1 MKKNKTKYSWLLTPI
16 LACLML
22 TQASCSNDIAEN
34 TPETVP
40 GGTYLTIVTRGIN
53 TTTPTEYEDYVGKL
67 RILIFD
73 SEGNKILNLPLTNGG
88 TPDIPGHIG
97 DASTDASSVV
107 LDEQNIGS
115 ISSGFYTIYC
125 IANEDGYSNTDDKSL
140 SEILGAENIDIA
152 TLESVQVK
160 FTDEDI
166 HKPTTGNKYM
176 LMSTKQ
182 EERILAGESN
192 DVTIVLDRA
201 LAKAQLVIQSEEEIS
216 VTASLPQNKIPNSY
230 SLIKQETI
238 QSSSTFLDSSID
250 LEDGGVPF
258 DNELFDGEEFSSA
271 NNKYVSQVVYLPE
284 RAAKE
289 DNALYYNITIDDTE
303 YNDQAAIA
311 YKESNSIDYNIIRN
325 YAYTTICTYDPAKQ
339 ATLNPLTYTVQSW
352 GTGGGNHTFN

>member
-34 TPETVP
+34 TSEQVP

-88 TPDIPGHIG
+88 TPDIPDHIG

-125 IANEDGYSNTDDKSL
+125 IANEDGYLNTDDKSL
-140 SEILGAENIDIA
+140 SDILNAENIDIT
-152 TLESVQVK
+152 TLERMQVK
-160 FTDEDI
+160 FTAGDI

-182 EERILAGESN
+182 EELIQAGESN

-201 LAKAQLVIQSEEEIS
+201 FAKVQLVIQSEDDIN

-230 SLIKQETI
+230 YLIKQEPI
-238 QSSSTFLDSSID
+238 QSGSAFLDSSID

-271 NNKYVSQVVYLPE
+271 NKDKLAQ
-284 RAAKE
+284 
-289 DNALYYNITIDDTE
+289 I
-303 YNDQAAIA
+303 
-311 YKESNSIDYNIIRN
+311 
-325 YAYTTICTYDPAKQ
+325 
-339 ATLNPLTYTVQSW
+339 
-352 GTGGGNHTFN
+352 

>member
-1 MKKNKTKYSWLLTPI
+1 MKKNRKIYSLLLT
-16 LACLML
+16 LVFACLML
-22 TQASCSNDIAEN
+22 VQASCSNDIAET
-34 TPETVP
+34 TPEQVP

-73 SEGNKILNLPLTNGG
+73 SEGNKILNLPLTNGE
-88 TPDIPGHIG
+88 TPDIPDHEGE
-97 DASTDASSVV
+97 ASTDASYVV
-107 LDEQNIGS
+107 LDDQNIGS

-125 IANEDGYSNTDDKSL
+125 IANEDGYLNTDDKSL
-140 SEILGAENIDIA
+140 SDILNAENIDIT
-152 TLESVQVK
+152 TLERMQVK
-160 FTDEDI
+160 FTAEDI

-182 EERILAGESN
+182 EELIQAGESN

-230 SLIKQETI
+230 FLIKQETI

-289 DNALYYNITIDDTE
+289 GNALYYNITIDDTG

-325 YAYTTICTYDPAKQ
+325 YAYTTICTYDPAKP